1 MTLQDERLVRTQ
13 QKQELENNS
22 EQASHETGAKKKT
35 TRQKPKLK
43 GICKGASHQA
53 LIWLPKRPY
62 GQFVAWKGNWGK
74 GRAFVVSETG
84 ASVKNRGG
92 YKFLI
97 SGDENAVQRAINM
110 IVTQSLTAV
119 ASSNDYNFMNQ
130 NEHDKK
136 QIVESQKKSLLKEA
150 PANPKS
156 PGGGSSG

>member
-13 QKQELENNS
+13 QKQELENNF
-22 EQASHETGAKKKT
+22 EQESPETGAKKEII
-35 TRQKPKLK
+35 RQKPKLK
-43 GICKGASHQA
+43 QI

-92 YKFLI
+92 GQFLI
-97 SGDENAVQRAINM
+97 SGDEIAVQRAINM

-119 ASSNDYNFMNQ
+119 ASSNDYNIMNQ
-130 NEHDKK
+130 NKHDKK
-136 QIVESQKKSLLKEA
+136 QMVRSQKKRLLKEA
-150 PANPKS
+150 LAKPKS
-156 PGGGSSG
+156 SGGGSRSGASDDKKC